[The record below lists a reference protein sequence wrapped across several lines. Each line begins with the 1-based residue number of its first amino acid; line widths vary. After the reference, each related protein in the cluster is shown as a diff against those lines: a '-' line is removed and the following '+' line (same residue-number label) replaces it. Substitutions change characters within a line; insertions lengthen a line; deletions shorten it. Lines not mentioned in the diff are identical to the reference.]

1 MRVRWIVTGVISA
14 WNLSLKLL
22 SSILDVWPLMSFIC
36 INLWHLCPRHSSLAA
51 GVKFPGFFPWIAQQ
65 ITQDTTL
72 CVQLRHEEKF
82 VCVLCNLLTP
92 DR

>member
-1 MRVRWIVTGVISA
+1 MSPTLVTGCA
-14 WNLSLKLL
+14 
-22 SSILDVWPLMSFIC
+22 
-36 INLWHLCPRHSSLAA
+36 
-51 GVKFPGFFPWIAQQ
+51 KFPGFFPWIAQQ